1 MLSWERVKRRAARRA
16 ASVPRE
22 CGSERERLFLAV
34 ADLGAHAAL
43 FATEFP
49 PTLARFL
56 RAHTLLQLNV
66 SEGRTLAAPEDE
78 TRGRRRTAISKDLRP
93 GARRRRRI
101 VRLLILTARAQDRQ
115 ERSLAVGVSQR
126 FYAAIPC
133 CQGGS
138 SPIGQHDSQQLPA
151 TSRMVSRRA
160 PQIIAAAALGRRG
173 KISPGAAPVR
183 WCGSSW

>member
-1 MLSWERVKRRAARRA
+1 MGAPASEPRRRA

-56 RAHTLLQLNV
+56 RAHTPLQLID
-66 SEGRTLAAPEDE
+66 SEGRTLAAPEDG

-115 ERSLAVGVSQR
+115 ERSLAAGVSER
-126 FYAAIPC
+126 FHAARAGVHPLGSTIPSNC
-133 CQGGS
+133 R
-138 SPIGQHDSQQLPA
+138 QLA
-151 TSRMVSRRA
+151 SRMASRRA

-173 KISPGAAPVR
+173 KISPGTAPVR